1 MTDLTAE
8 ETLKFMGGLW
18 KLNRRIKQSVQPLIA
33 EQYGLDIRKYFILQ
47 NIRHGRVYPKQI
59 AENLD
64 MPSTLL
70 SRYLDGLHTQGLIER
85 QIDPHDSR
93 RTLLS
98 VTPAGQTAV
107 EGCTQLIGEVSRARL
122 QHLPPQKLAALLD
135 AMRTLEDLTADQ
147 PHADQSSP
155 DQPSPD
161 QLKPEQENQ

>member
-1 MTDLTAE
+1 MH
-8 ETLKFMGGLW
+8 GGLW

-98 VTPAGQTAV
+98 SRRRDRPPWRAARNSSVKSAAPGCNTFPRRNSRRCWTPCAPWKT
-107 EGCTQLIGEVSRARL
+107 
-122 QHLPPQKLAALLD
+122 
-135 AMRTLEDLTADQ
+135 
-147 PHADQSSP
+147 
-155 DQPSPD
+155 
-161 QLKPEQENQ
+161 